1 MTQDIVVQASAQ
13 AAQLFLLFHG
23 YGADAQDMQPLA
35 KRFADEFPQA
45 CVVCVQAIDPAEAGF
60 GWQWFPLQG
69 VTEENRPQRV
79 SDAMP
84 GFVSLIRAWQQR
96 AVVSHEATALVG
108 FSQGGIMSLAA
119 SLQEPQLCGR
129 VMGFGSRFVTLPTHA
144 QETVTYHLF
153 HGKSD
158 NVIHYGYAVSA
169 AEHLVA
175 IEADVTA
182 DVLPYI
188 GHEIHPN
195 MIDLAI
201 ERLTTHLPKRFYK
214 QVHEADPG
222 DSPARH

>member
-1 MTQDIVVQASAQ
+1 MTQDIVVQAPAQ

-35 KRFADEFPQA
+35 KRFAEEFPQA
-45 CVVCVQAIDPAEAGF
+45 CVVCVQAAEPAEAGF

-69 VTEENRPQRV
+69 VTEENRPERV
-79 SDAMP
+79 SLAMP
-84 GFVSLIRAWQQR
+84 GFVELVRAWQQR
-96 AVVSHEATALVG
+96 TGVSHEATALVG

-119 SLQEPQLCGR
+119 SLHESNLCGR
-129 VMGFGSRFVTLPTHA
+129 VLGFGSRFVELPVQA
-144 QETVTYHLF
+144 PETVTYHLF

-158 NVIHYGYAVSA
+158 SVIHYGYAVTG
-169 AEHLVA
+169 AERLVA
-175 IEADVTA
+175 IDADVTA

-201 ERLTTHLPKRFYK
+201 ERLTTHLPKRYVK

-222 DSPARH
+222 DSSLRH

>member
-1 MTQDIVVQASAQ
+1 MTQDIVVQAPAQ

-35 KRFADEFPQA
+35 KRFAEEFPQA
-45 CVVCVQAIDPAEAGF
+45 CVVCVQAAEPAEAGF

-69 VTEENRPQRV
+69 VTEENRSERV
-79 SDAMP
+79 SLAMS
-84 GFVSLIRAWQQR
+84 GFVALVRAWQQR
-96 AVVSHEATALVG
+96 TGVSHEATALVG

-119 SLQEPQLCGR
+119 SLQESNLCGR
-129 VMGFGSRFVTLPTHA
+129 VLGFGSRFVELPVQA
-144 QETVTYHLF
+144 PETVTYHLF

-158 NVIHYGYAVSA
+158 NVIHYGYAVTG
-169 AEHLVA
+169 AERLVA
-175 IEADVTA
+175 IDADVTA

-201 ERLTTHLPKRFYK
+201 ERLTTHLPKRYVQ

-222 DSPARH
+222 DSSVRH

>member
-1 MTQDIVVQASAQ
+1 MTQDIVVQAPAQ

-23 YGADAQDMQPLA
+23 YGADAPDMQPLA

-45 CVVCVQAIDPAEAGF
+45 CVVCVQATEPAEAGF

-69 VTEENRPQRV
+69 VTEENRSQRV
-79 SDAMP
+79 TEVMP
-84 GFVSLIRAWQQR
+84 AFVELIRNWQQR
-96 AVVSHEATALVG
+96 AGVGYEATALVG

-119 SLQEPQLCGR
+119 SLQEANLCGR
-129 VMGFGSRFVTLPTHA
+129 VLGFSSRFVDLPV
-144 QETVTYHLF
+144 QVPETVTYHLF

-158 NVIHYGYAVSA
+158 NVIHYGFAVSA
-169 AEHLVA
+169 AERLVA

-214 QVHEADPG
+214 QVQEADPG
-222 DSPARH
+222 DSPVRH

>member
-1 MTQDIVVQASAQ
+1 MTQDIVVQAPAQ

-35 KRFADEFPQA
+35 KRFAEEFPQA
-45 CVVCVQAIDPAEAGF
+45 CVVCVQAAEPAEAGF

-69 VTEENRPQRV
+69 VTEENRSERV
-79 SDAMP
+79 SLAMS
-84 GFVSLIRAWQQR
+84 GFVALVRAWQQR
-96 AVVSHEATALVG
+96 TGVSHEATALVG

-119 SLQEPQLCGR
+119 SLQESNLCGR
-129 VMGFGSRFVTLPTHA
+129 VLGFSSRFVELPVQA
-144 QETVTYHLF
+144 PETVTYHLF

-158 NVIHYGYAVSA
+158 DVIHYGYAVTG
-169 AEHLVA
+169 AERLVA
-175 IEADVTA
+175 IDADVTA

-201 ERLTTHLPKRFYK
+201 ERLTTHLPKRYVK

-222 DSPARH
+222 DSSVRH

>member
-1 MTQDIVVQASAQ
+1 MTQDIVVQAPAQ
-13 AAQLFLLFHG
+13 AAQLFLVFHG

-35 KRFADEFPQA
+35 KRFAEEFPQA
-45 CVVCVQAIDPAEAGF
+45 CVVCVQAAEPAEAGF

-69 VTEENRPQRV
+69 VTEENRPERV
-79 SDAMP
+79 NHAMP
-84 GFVSLIRAWQQR
+84 GFVALVHAWQQR
-96 AVVSHEATALVG
+96 AGVSHEATALVG

-119 SLQEPQLCGR
+119 SLQEANLCGR
-129 VMGFGSRFVTLPTHA
+129 VLGFSSRFVDLPLQVPEA
-144 QETVTYHLF
+144 VTYHLF

-158 NVIHYGYAVSA
+158 KVIHYGFAVSA
-169 AEHLVA
+169 AERLVA
-175 IEADVTA
+175 IDGDVTA

-214 QVHEADPG
+214 QVQEADPG
-222 DSPARH
+222 DSPVRH

>member
-1 MTQDIVVQASAQ
+1 MTQDIVVQAPAQ
-13 AAQLFLLFHG
+13 AAQLFLLCHG

-35 KRFADEFPQA
+35 KRFAQEFPQA
-45 CVVCVQAIDPAEAGF
+45 CVVCVQATEPAEAGF

-69 VTEENRPQRV
+69 VTEENRPERV

-84 GFVSLIRAWQQR
+84 GFVGLVRAWQQR
-96 AVVSHEATALVG
+96 TGVSHEATALVG

-119 SLQEPQLCGR
+119 SLQEANLCGR
-129 VMGFGSRFVTLPTHA
+129 VLGFSSRFVDLPLQVPEA
-144 QETVTYHLF
+144 VTYHLF

-158 NVIHYGYAVSA
+158 NVIHYGFAVSA
-169 AEHLVA
+169 AERLVA
-175 IEADVTA
+175 IDADVTA

-214 QVHEADPG
+214 QVQEADPG
-222 DSPARH
+222 DSPVRH

>member
-1 MTQDIVVQASAQ
+1 MTQDIVVQAPAQ

-35 KRFADEFPQA
+35 KRFAEEFPQA
-45 CVVCVQAIDPAEAGF
+45 CVVCVQAAEPAEAGF

-69 VTEENRPQRV
+69 VTEENRPERV
-79 SDAMP
+79 SLAMP
-84 GFVSLIRAWQQR
+84 EFVALVRAWQQR
-96 AVVSHEATALVG
+96 TGVSHEATALVG

-119 SLQEPQLCGR
+119 SLQESNLCGR
-129 VMGFGSRFVTLPTHA
+129 VLGFSSRFVELPVQA
-144 QETVTYHLF
+144 PETVTYHLF

-158 NVIHYGYAVSA
+158 NVIHYGYAVSG
-169 AEHLVA
+169 AERLVA

-188 GHEIHPN
+188 DHEIHPN

-201 ERLTTHLPKRFYK
+201 ERLTTHVPKRFYQ
-214 QVHEADPG
+214 QVQASDPG
-222 DSPARH
+222 DSLVRH

>member
-1 MTQDIVVQASAQ
+1 MTQDIVVQAPAQ

-35 KRFADEFPQA
+35 KRFAEEFPQA
-45 CVVCVQAIDPAEAGF
+45 CVVCVQAAEPAEAGF

-69 VTEENRPQRV
+69 VTEENRPERV
-79 SDAMP
+79 SLAMP
-84 GFVSLIRAWQQR
+84 GFVALVRAWQQR
-96 AVVSHEATALVG
+96 TGVSHEATALVG

-119 SLQEPQLCGR
+119 SLQESNLCGR
-129 VMGFGSRFVTLPTHA
+129 VLGFSSRFVELPVQA
-144 QETVTYHLF
+144 PETVTYHLF

-158 NVIHYGYAVSA
+158 NVIHYGYAVSG
-169 AEHLVA
+169 AERLVA

-201 ERLTTHLPKRFYK
+201 ERLTTHVPKRFYQ
-214 QVHEADPG
+214 QVQASDPG
-222 DSPARH
+222 DSSVRH

>member
-1 MTQDIVVQASAQ
+1 
-13 AAQLFLLFHG
+13 
-23 YGADAQDMQPLA
+23 MQPLA

-45 CVVCVQAIDPAEAGF
+45 CVVCVQATEPAEAGF

-69 VTEENRPQRV
+69 VTEENRSQRV
-79 SDAMP
+79 TEVMP
-84 GFVSLIRAWQQR
+84 AFVELIRNWQQR
-96 AVVSHEATALVG
+96 AGVGYEATALVG

-119 SLQEPQLCGR
+119 SLQEANLCGR
-129 VMGFGSRFVTLPTHA
+129 VLGFSSRFVDLPV
-144 QETVTYHLF
+144 QVPETVTYHLF

-158 NVIHYGYAVSA
+158 NVIHYGFAVSA
-169 AEHLVA
+169 AERLVA

-214 QVHEADPG
+214 QVQEADPG
-222 DSPARH
+222 DSPVRH

>member
-1 MTQDIVVQASAQ
+1 MTQDIVVQAPAQ

-35 KRFADEFPQA
+35 KRFAEEFPQA
-45 CVVCVQAIDPAEAGF
+45 CVGCVQATEPAEAGF

-79 SDAMP
+79 SDALS
-84 GFVSLIRAWQQR
+84 GFISIIRGWQQR
-96 AVVSHEATALVG
+96 ANVGHEATALVG

-119 SLQEPQLCGR
+119 SLQEDTLCGR
-129 VMGFGSRFVTLPTHA
+129 VMGFGSRFVELPVKA
-144 QETVTYHLF
+144 PETVTYHLF

-158 NVIHYGYAVSA
+158 NVIHYGFAVSA
-169 AEHLVA
+169 AERLVA
-175 IEADVTA
+175 IDADVTA

-201 ERLTTHLPKRFYK
+201 ERLTTHMPKRFYK
-214 QVHEADPG
+214 QVQEADPG
-222 DSPARH
+222 DSPVRH

>member
-1 MTQDIVVQASAQ
+1 MTQDIVVQAPAQ

-35 KRFADEFPQA
+35 KRFAEEFPQA
-45 CVVCVQAIDPAEAGF
+45 CVVCVQAAEPAEAGF

-69 VTEENRPQRV
+69 VTEENRPERV
-79 SDAMP
+79 SLAMP
-84 GFVSLIRAWQQR
+84 EFVALVRAWQQR
-96 AVVSHEATALVG
+96 TGVSHEATALVG

-119 SLQEPQLCGR
+119 SLQESNLCGR
-129 VMGFGSRFVTLPTHA
+129 VLGFSSRFVELPVQA
-144 QETVTYHLF
+144 PETVTYHLF

-158 NVIHYGYAVSA
+158 NVIHYGYAVSG
-169 AEHLVA
+169 AERLVA

-201 ERLTTHLPKRFYK
+201 ERLTTHVPKRFYQ
-214 QVHEADPG
+214 QVQASDPG
-222 DSPARH
+222 DSLVRH

>member
-1 MTQDIVVQASAQ
+1 
-13 AAQLFLLFHG
+13 
-23 YGADAQDMQPLA
+23 MQPLA

-45 CVVCVQAIDPAEAGF
+45 CVVCVQATEPAEAGF

-69 VTEENRPQRV
+69 VTEENRSQRV
-79 SDAMP
+79 TEVMP
-84 GFVSLIRAWQQR
+84 AFVELIRNWQQR
-96 AVVSHEATALVG
+96 AGVGYVATALVG

-119 SLQEPQLCGR
+119 SLQEANLCGR
-129 VMGFGSRFVTLPTHA
+129 VLGFSSRFVDLPV
-144 QETVTYHLF
+144 QVPETVTYHLF

-158 NVIHYGYAVSA
+158 NVIHYGFAVSA
-169 AEHLVA
+169 AERLVA

-214 QVHEADPG
+214 QVQEADPG
-222 DSPARH
+222 DSPVRH

>member
-1 MTQDIVVQASAQ
+1 MTQDIVVQAPAQ

-23 YGADAQDMQPLA
+23 YGADAPDMQPLA

-45 CVVCVQAIDPAEAGF
+45 CVVCVQATDPAEAGF

-69 VTEENRPQRV
+69 VTEENRAQRV
-79 SDAMP
+79 AAVMP
-84 GFVSLIRAWQQR
+84 AFVELIRSWQLR
-96 AVVSHEATALVG
+96 TGVGHEATALVG
-108 FSQGGIMSLAA
+108 FSQGGIMSLAS
-119 SLQEPQLCGR
+119 SLQEDKLCGR
-129 VMGFGSRFVTLPTHA
+129 VLGFSSRFVNLPVQA
-144 QETVTYHLF
+144 PETVTYHLF

-169 AEHLVA
+169 AERLVA

-214 QVHEADPG
+214 QVQESDPG
-222 DSPARH
+222 DSPVRH

>member
-1 MTQDIVVQASAQ
+1 MTQDIVLQAPAQ

-35 KRFADEFPQA
+35 RRFAQEFPNA
-45 CVVCVQAIDPAEAGF
+45 CVVCVQAPEPAEAGF

-79 SDAMP
+79 SAAMP
-84 GFVSLIRAWQQR
+84 AFVSLVRAWQQR
-96 AVVSHEATALVG
+96 AGVGHEATALVG

-119 SLQEPQLCGR
+119 SLQDANLCGR
-129 VMGFGSRFVTLPTHA
+129 VLGFSCRFVELPVQA
-144 QETVTYHLF
+144 PETVTYHLF

-158 NVIHYGYAVSA
+158 TVIHYGHAVSG
-169 AEHLVA
+169 AERLVA

-182 DVLPYI
+182 DVLPFI
-188 GHEIHPN
+188 GHEIHPS
-195 MIDLAI
+195 MMDLAI

-222 DSPARH
+222 DSKVKH

>member
-1 MTQDIVVQASAQ
+1 MTQDIVVQAPAQ

-23 YGADAQDMQPLA
+23 YGADAPDMQPLA

-45 CVVCVQAIDPAEAGF
+45 CVVCVQATEPAEAGF

-69 VTEENRPQRV
+69 VTEENRSQRV
-79 SDAMP
+79 TEVMP
-84 GFVSLIRAWQQR
+84 AFVELIRNWQQR
-96 AVVSHEATALVG
+96 AGVGYVATALVG

-119 SLQEPQLCGR
+119 SLQEANLCGR
-129 VMGFGSRFVTLPTHA
+129 VLGFSSRFVDLPV
-144 QETVTYHLF
+144 QVPETVTYHLF
-153 HGKSD
+153 HGKLD
-158 NVIHYGYAVSA
+158 NVIHYGFAVSA
-169 AEHLVA
+169 AERLVA

-214 QVHEADPG
+214 QVQEADPG
-222 DSPARH
+222 DSPVRH

>member
-1 MTQDIVVQASAQ
+1 MTQDIVVQAPAQ

-23 YGADAQDMQPLA
+23 YGADARDMQPLA
-35 KRFADEFPQA
+35 KRFAEEFPQA
-45 CVVCVQAIDPAEAGF
+45 CVVCVQATEPAEAGF

-79 SDAMP
+79 SDALS
-84 GFVSLIRAWQQR
+84 GFISIIRGWQQR
-96 AVVSHEATALVG
+96 ANVGHEATALVG

-119 SLQEPQLCGR
+119 SLQEDTLCGR
-129 VMGFGSRFVTLPTHA
+129 VMGFGSRFVELPVKA
-144 QETVTYHLF
+144 PETVTYHLF

-158 NVIHYGYAVSA
+158 NVIHYGFAVSA
-169 AEHLVA
+169 AERLVA
-175 IEADVTA
+175 IDADVTA

-201 ERLTTHLPKRFYK
+201 ERLTTHMPKRFYK
-214 QVHEADPG
+214 QVQEADPG
-222 DSPARH
+222 DSPVRH

>member
-1 MTQDIVVQASAQ
+1 MTQDIVVQAPAQ

-35 KRFADEFPQA
+35 KRFAEEFPQA
-45 CVVCVQAIDPAEAGF
+45 CVVCVQAAEPAEAGF

-69 VTEENRPQRV
+69 VTEENRPERV
-79 SDAMP
+79 SLAMP
-84 GFVSLIRAWQQR
+84 GFVALVRAWQQR
-96 AVVSHEATALVG
+96 TGVSHEATALVG

-119 SLQEPQLCGR
+119 SLHESNLCGR
-129 VMGFGSRFVTLPTHA
+129 VLGFGSRFVELPVQA
-144 QETVTYHLF
+144 PETVTYHLF

-158 NVIHYGYAVSA
+158 SVIHYGYAVTG
-169 AEHLVA
+169 AERLVA
-175 IEADVTA
+175 IDADVTA

-201 ERLTTHLPKRFYK
+201 ERLTTHLPKRYVK

-222 DSPARH
+222 DSSVRH

>member
-1 MTQDIVVQASAQ
+1 MTQDIVVQAPAK

-23 YGADAQDMQPLA
+23 YGADAPDMQPLA

-45 CVVCVQAIDPAEAGF
+45 CVVCVQATEPAEAGF

-69 VTEENRPQRV
+69 VTEENRSQRV
-79 SDAMP
+79 TEVMP
-84 GFVSLIRAWQQR
+84 AFVELIRNWQQR
-96 AVVSHEATALVG
+96 AGVGYEATALVG

-119 SLQEPQLCGR
+119 SLQEANLCGR
-129 VMGFGSRFVTLPTHA
+129 VLGFSSRFVNLPV
-144 QETVTYHLF
+144 QVPETVTYHLF

-158 NVIHYGYAVSA
+158 NVIHYGFAVSA
-169 AEHLVA
+169 AERLVA

-214 QVHEADPG
+214 QVQEADPG
-222 DSPARH
+222 DSPLRH

>member
-1 MTQDIVVQASAQ
+1 M
-13 AAQLFLLFHG
+13 L
-23 YGADAQDMQPLA
+23 
-35 KRFADEFPQA
+35 
-45 CVVCVQAIDPAEAGF
+45 
-60 GWQWFPLQG
+60 
-69 VTEENRPQRV
+69 
-79 SDAMP
+79 

-96 AVVSHEATALVG
+96 AGVSHEATALVG

-119 SLQEPQLCGR
+119 SLNEANLCGR
-129 VMGFGSRFVTLPTHA
+129 VLGFSSRFVNLPLQA
-144 QETVTYHLF
+144 PKTVTYHLF

-158 NVIHYGYAVSA
+158 NVIQYGYAVSA

-214 QVHEADPG
+214 QVQEADPG
-222 DSPARH
+222 DSPVRH

>member
-1 MTQDIVVQASAQ
+1 MTQDIVVQAPAQ
-13 AAQLFLLFHG
+13 AAQLFLLCHG

-35 KRFADEFPQA
+35 KRFAQEFPQA
-45 CVVCVQAIDPAEAGF
+45 CVVCVQATEPAEAGF

-69 VTEENRPQRV
+69 VTEENRPERV

-84 GFVSLIRAWQQR
+84 GFVALVRAWQKR
-96 AVVSHEATALVG
+96 TGVSHEATALVG

-119 SLQEPQLCGR
+119 SLQEANLCGR
-129 VMGFGSRFVTLPTHA
+129 VLGFSSRFVDLPLQVPEA
-144 QETVTYHLF
+144 VTYHLF

-158 NVIHYGYAVSA
+158 NVIHYGYAVSG
-169 AEHLVA
+169 AERLVA
-175 IEADVTA
+175 IDADVTA

-214 QVHEADPG
+214 QVQEADPG
-222 DSPARH
+222 DSPVRH

>member
-1 MTQDIVVQASAQ
+1 MTQDIVVQAPAQ

-35 KRFADEFPQA
+35 KRFAEEFPQA
-45 CVVCVQAIDPAEAGF
+45 CVVCVQAAEPAEAGF

-69 VTEENRPQRV
+69 VTEENRPERV
-79 SDAMP
+79 SLAMP
-84 GFVSLIRAWQQR
+84 GFVALVRAWQQR
-96 AVVSHEATALVG
+96 TGVSHEATALVG

-119 SLQEPQLCGR
+119 SLQESNLCGR
-129 VMGFGSRFVTLPTHA
+129 VLGFGSRFVELPVQA
-144 QETVTYHLF
+144 PETVTYHLF

-158 NVIHYGYAVSA
+158 NVIHYGYAVSG
-169 AEHLVA
+169 AERLVA

-201 ERLTTHLPKRFYK
+201 ERLTTHVPKRFYQ
-214 QVHEADPG
+214 QVQAADPG
-222 DSPARH
+222 DSSVRH

>member
-1 MTQDIVVQASAQ
+1 MTQDIVVQDPAQ

-23 YGADAQDMQPLA
+23 YGADVQDMQPLA
-35 KRFADEFPQA
+35 KRFAEEFPQA
-45 CVVCVQAIDPAEAGF
+45 CVVCVQATEPAEAGF

-69 VTEENRPQRV
+69 VTEENRPERV
-79 SDAMP
+79 NHAMP
-84 GFVSLIRAWQQR
+84 GFVALVHAWQQR
-96 AVVSHEATALVG
+96 TGVSHEATALVG

-119 SLQEPQLCGR
+119 SLQEANLCGR
-129 VMGFGSRFVTLPTHA
+129 VLGFSSRFVDLPLQVPEA
-144 QETVTYHLF
+144 VTYHLF

-158 NVIHYGYAVSA
+158 KVIHYGFAVSA
-169 AEHLVA
+169 AERLVA
-175 IEADVTA
+175 IDGDVTA

-214 QVHEADPG
+214 QVQEADPG
-222 DSPARH
+222 DSPVRH